1 MKFELFYNAQLTIFF
16 FSRNQPTPVQQ
27 A

>member
-16 FSRNQPTPVQQ
+16 FFRNQPTPVQQ